1 MGGLLRIVIGLPLA
15 AVITL
20 ALFALMQSLIR
31 QDVID
36 LPPSKDTSPVVIT
49 RTIVEIPVDTR
60 KKPVRPEEA
69 PKPPQTENVPIDPQ
83 EKPTGLSGVPAT
95 PETGTGGPTTPELGL
110 ECTPVVRIAPDYPAR
125 CQGRA
130 AAVETVD
137 VAFGIAEDG
146 SVVSARVTASSNSCF
161 DRSALKAVSQWKYS
175 PPGETKQS
183 CSYTTRFTFE
193 LPE

>member
-15 AVITL
+15 AAITL
-20 ALFALMQSLIR
+20 ALFAFMQSLIR

-36 LPPSKDTSPVVIT
+36 LPPIAERPDITILPTTVETPPGPTVKPTPPVVT
-49 RTIVEIPVDTR
+49 
-60 KKPVRPEEA
+60 
-69 PKPPQTENVPIDPQ
+69 PP
-83 EKPTGLSGVPAT
+83 
-95 PETGTGGPTTPELGL
+95 PTTPPVTVDPPAKPDGTPAPPVKPDGEGGLTTPTIAL
-110 ECTPVVRIAPDYPAR
+110 ECAPVVRVAPEYPAN

-130 AAVETVD
+130 STEETVD

-146 SVVSARVTASSNSCF
+146 SVVSARVIASTNSCF

-183 CSYTTRFTFE
+183 CSYTTRFTFA
-193 LPE
+193 LPD